1 MKSLLLIIFLSFAM
15 KCSGQTVEKQI
26 DDLKKKNTL
35 MQTSISQLNAAL
47 VKMIVLYAEKDKK
60 IEQLSDSMRV
70 LKESIPA
77 IVQANQKV
85 TYITGA
91 GITKAND
98 STYIIK

>member
-1 MKSLLLIIFLSFAM
+1 MKNLILIFFLAVAM
-15 KCSGQTVEKQI
+15 NCSGQTVEKQI
-26 DDLKKKNTL
+26 ADLKAKNTL

-47 VKMIVLYAEKDKK
+47 VKMIVLYAEKDRK
-60 IEQLSDSMRV
+60 IDSLTNSFQA

-77 IVQANQKV
+77 IVKANQKV

>member
-15 KCSGQTVEKQI
+15 NCSGQTVEKQI

-60 IEQLSDSMRV
+60 IEQLIDSIRV

-85 TYITGA
+85 TYITGT